1 MWPRIWD
8 TTIVG
13 GRENRRAEDNKW
25 DTTVSTTGCKDH
37 QTSPPIS
44 TRKQFRLWC
53 TALSAGRWGLPFTR
67 YGTRYGSWPFE
78 KKNWEEQSK
87 IYPEKINILVK
98 RTQMWNTAAGSTKIA
113 EPVISYFIKFRWPF
127 FLFKITCQEKICRK
141 LNICTSIPGTWYIVF
156 VRIPRANAKTLGEIV
171 LAVHSTRTPNQLL
184 PCTLLLYCCCCCC
197 FTPAR
202 ALDALRLL
210 PPCTLL
216 CCAMKHTD
224 IGGLQYPGS
233 LRMVCHC
240 CRRVGWGPTG

>member
-1 MWPRIWD
+1 M
-8 TTIVG
+8 
-13 GRENRRAEDNKW
+13 
-25 DTTVSTTGCKDH
+25 
-37 QTSPPIS
+37 
-44 TRKQFRLWC
+44 
-53 TALSAGRWGLPFTR
+53 
-67 YGTRYGSWPFE
+67 
-78 KKNWEEQSK
+78 
-87 IYPEKINILVK
+87 
-98 RTQMWNTAAGSTKIA
+98 
-113 EPVISYFIKFRWPF
+113 
-127 FLFKITCQEKICRK
+127 FKITCQEKICRK

-240 CRRVGWGPTG
+240 CRRVLRTDRLACCRAQARCVRTAMAAGRALLDRK